1 MKRWFGLLVL
11 AALLMGLTAAVTLAQ
26 PLRTYQVQDGDSLWT
41 IAVQFFRDGTKWTE
55 IAEANGIDVKNPRGL
70 RVGETLII
78 PLGAA
83 PLPATT
89 RGPAIPQ
96 DKGYLVEEIS
106 DGLYW
111 VTEGVYQVV
120 FLTTGEGVIV
130 VDAPPSIGQNI
141 LNAIAEV
148 TDEPIT
154 HVVYSHSH
162 ADHIGAASIY
172 PDDATYIAHEEA
184 LNTLTRTDA
193 NDPNRTFP
201 FGLFVGGSPVPLPTV
216 TFSDSFTLEVGNQT
230 LELEYRGPN
239 HEPGNIFVYAPRQ
252 KVLMLVDIAFPGWVP
267 FRDLALAES
276 IPGYVQA
283 YDEALS
289 FDFDT
294 YIGGHLTRLGT
305 REDVEIGR
313 EYIQDVR
320 ANAAR
325 ALQTV
330 DFFAVAQRTGF
341 ANLWLLLDTYLNTL
355 AQTCTDLTLPNW
367 IDRLGGADV
376 WTFSHCLV
384 MAESLRVE

>member
-184 LNTLTRTDA
+184 LNTLIRTDA